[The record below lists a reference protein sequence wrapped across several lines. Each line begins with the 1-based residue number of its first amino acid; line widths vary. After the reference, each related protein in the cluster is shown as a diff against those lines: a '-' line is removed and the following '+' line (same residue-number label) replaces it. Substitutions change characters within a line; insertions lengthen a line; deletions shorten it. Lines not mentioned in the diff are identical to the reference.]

1 MHYKKLFATIIC
13 IFSLISLHSAD
24 TVLLFE
30 DFVKANTLTSTAKI
44 PDVNTVTSTPGWIG
58 VEICGTNG
66 SEYVRIG
73 SNSVQGSLSTPAL
86 DLTGII
92 RLTFKI
98 QRAQNLN
105 DLDQFEVHLDNV
117 PIARL
122 TIDKTFQ
129 QETIYILNG
138 KSSSRISFAAIQAS
152 YNKAFIDDI
161 KIERCD
167 PFTLPIVDAL
177 PGSRYYF
184 GSAKVNNTKSK
195 SFEVKGVNLQ
205 SNDMT
210 FTLSGTDAEHFIAPE
225 AITPTSGG
233 ISQNVYVRYKPKTAG
248 SHTATL
254 TIKSG
259 SSNIKTCI
267 LTGDAVTGD
276 EVVVE
281 SMTFHGKKLGIYNNK
296 LSDILEDG
304 GTVFLILKNNGNQ
317 SVEIAKN
324 QIMLQQSGNL
334 TALPTLENSSRNVG
348 WSRMWPQNPENNN
361 GILNTGERMALT
373 INFAGKNPVF
383 RDGSM
388 MVGGIQ
394 LTPEI
399 FVNFPEEQLITPE
412 LRIGSIVPGR
422 DWRSMTVYLRNTSK
436 KNIFLTQLYIN
447 GALRSDVQI
456 IGDKIVPGGVG
467 IMKVGFDREMKA
479 EQNLDIVI
487 KGTISGSEISVGYPL
502 RMMTEAW
509 IPIGTWESNL
519 AEQDNATILE
529 MRNLLIDVYWKAPFS
544 DLQRS
549 LYDRFHIA
557 TSASVNLPNRAVN
570 QQENPSFCVWQCGEE
585 PELSGLRGLDVL
597 NTTYIHTVE
606 KKHPTYLNL
615 CENRRF
621 SNFAHINEII
631 CMDHYGIGASTNFT
645 SGWDPDNSSVNG
657 LHAVMDLCDQL
668 KDNSEP
674 QRMWIWSQLAFDSWT
689 ARPFGNYWQA
699 WAEIG
704 SGAKGLLWFVMKKG
718 YTSSNSS
725 LVAAAKRFTQ
735 EFSSVRGLCT
745 YSETMKQTDTYAC
758 GSGTSAVSFSVKT
771 PLQVLSP
778 VPVSNKANRKLLAKA
793 LVNEEAVL
801 LIILNNNMTSSTA
814 ISTQSG
820 SVEITIPDWI
830 PIEDIWEVS
839 PTGKKAISNYTI
851 NERTLT
857 FNVSIGSDWPV
868 LTYVIGKTD
877 TTVPETPEAPVI
889 VDNGGNSI
897 ILSWKDVFDNYGVRG
912 YKVFYNDSQIAN
924 VDVPYFEI
932 ANINDYTGDL
942 KKFSIRA
949 YDANGNHSVMSP
961 YAIIN
966 NTTTINELQES
977 SSINVIVNREKQ
989 MILISNVENYAQVQL
1004 INFTGQIYQSAQ
1016 VSKDS
1021 ETQIDISGLPKGA
1034 YLIRLK
1040 HEKGEEVMKILI

>member
-1 MHYKKLFATIIC
+1 MNNKKLYSLLVL
-13 IFSLISLHSAD
+13 IFSQITLEAAD

-30 DFVKANTLTSTAKI
+30 NFVKANTLISTAKI
-44 PDVNTVTSTPGWIG
+44 PDVNTVTSTSGWIG
-58 VEICGTNG
+58 EEICGTNG

-73 SNSVQGSLSTPAL
+73 SNSVQGSLTTPAL

-92 RLTFKI
+92 RLSFNI

-105 DLDQFEVHLDNV
+105 DLDAFEVHLDHV
-117 PIARL
+117 PLVRL
-122 TIDKTFQ
+122 TLDRTFQ

-138 KSSSRISFAAIQAS
+138 KSNSKITFAAIQAS

-167 PFTLPIVDAL
+167 SFNLPVVDAL

-184 GSAKVNNTKSK
+184 GNAKVSNTKSK
-195 SFEVKGVNLQ
+195 LFEVKGVNLQ

-225 AITPTSGG
+225 TITPTSGG
-233 ISQNVYVRYKPKTAG
+233 ISQNVYVKYKPKSAG
-248 SHTATL
+248 SHSATL
-254 TIKSG
+254 TVKSG
-259 SSNIKTCI
+259 SSNIRTCI

-317 SVEIAKN
+317 SIEIAKS

-361 GILNTGERMALT
+361 GILNAGERMALT
-373 INFAGKNPVF
+373 INFAGKNPLF

-422 DWRSMTVYLRNTSK
+422 DWRSMTVYLRNTSA
-436 KNIFLTQLYIN
+436 KNIFFTELYIN
-447 GALRSDVQI
+447 GTLRSDVQI
-456 IGDKIVPGGVG
+456 IGNKIPPGGVG
-467 IMKVGFDREMKA
+467 IMKVGFDKEMKG
-479 EQNLDIVI
+479 EQNLDIVV
-487 KGTISGSEISVGYPL
+487 KGTIVGSEISVGYPL

-519 AEQDNATILE
+519 AEQNNATILE

-557 TSASVNLPNRAVN
+557 TSASVNQPNRAVN

-585 PELSGLRGLDVL
+585 PELSSLRGLDVL

-606 KKHPTYLNL
+606 KMHPTYLNL

-631 CMDHYGIGASTNFT
+631 CMDHYGISASTNFT

-718 YTSSNSS
+718 YTTSNSS

-820 SVEITIPDWI
+820 TVEITIPDWI

-857 FNVSIGSDWPV
+857 FNVSIGSEWPV
-868 LTYVIGKTD
+868 LTYVIGKAD
-877 TTVPETPEAPVI
+877 TTVPETPETPVI

-912 YKVFYNDSQIAN
+912 YEVYFNDSQIAN

-932 ANINDYTGDL
+932 ANFNDYTGNL

-966 NTTTINELQES
+966 NTTEVDVHQNAS
-977 SSINVIVNREKQ
+977 PVCVIVNREQ
-989 MILISNVENYAQVQL
+989 QHISISGAENETMVMLYDY
-1004 INFTGQIYQSAQ
+1004 TGRLHAITRLSIE
-1016 VSKDS
+1016 S
-1021 ETQIDISGLPKGA
+1021 ETQIEIANLSKGA
-1034 YLIRLK
+1034 FLIRLSNV
-1040 HEKGEEVMKILI
+1040 KGEEVRKIML